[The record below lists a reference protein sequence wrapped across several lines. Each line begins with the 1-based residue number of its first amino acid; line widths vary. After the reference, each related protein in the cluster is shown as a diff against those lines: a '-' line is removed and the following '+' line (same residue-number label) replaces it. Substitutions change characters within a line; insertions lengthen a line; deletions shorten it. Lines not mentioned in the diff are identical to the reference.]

1 MKINIV
7 IDISTPI
14 PYLRKLW
21 VISYGPKC
29 SQPIK
34 LKGSLKCNT
43 LRKKWMMNFI
53 FGMQISI
60 EVFYKLIL
68 SFWLCITT
76 NQKCPDYLNKVW
88 ISSQYLEK
96 NMGYEIHF
104 LPANKYKTFL
114 QINSITFG
122 VHSQTNSKY
131 AKQKVYN
138 IFVISQ
144 GKRKGWRWFFACW

>member
-1 MKINIV
+1 
-7 IDISTPI
+7 
-14 PYLRKLW
+14 
-21 VISYGPKC
+21 
-29 SQPIK
+29 
-34 LKGSLKCNT
+34 
-43 LRKKWMMNFI
+43 MMNFI

-76 NQKCPDYLNKVW
+76 NQECPDYLNKVW

-96 NMGYEIHF
+96 STGYEIHF

-131 AKQKVYN
+131 AKQNVYN

-144 GKRKGWRWFFACW
+144 GKRKG